1 VESIGEKLIAA
12 REARRL
18 TPKEVAKET
27 NIVAKYIEAL
37 ENEEFDKFPGETY
50 TVGFLRSYAD
60 YLKLDAD
67 EIVQQYKAYK
77 IGESVTPLEELTR
90 PTRTPILMNLTTL
103 YVQYRNIVLIAAG
116 VFGLILVIW
125 LFSSLL
131 SSGIDT
137 EGDDSINNI
146 KNEYSLSKQDLG
158 IENIRNMQLTNDS
171 GYVLLYK
178 NEAVQFLVDSKEVLL
193 LLKEIR
199 KDAVVV
205 EILPGERVEKMQMD
219 KTARV
224 RVAGFSRDMDLT
236 LKGLTENRA
245 KILVALGQKP
255 EVEER
260 VAADNAVPP
269 TGVDNT
275 KVVAQ
280 NEKNL
285 KIVFEAD
292 FLQKTY
298 LELYLD
304 GNEKRRGMVAEGT
317 HERWEASEYIQ
328 LKIGNAGGMKAKI
341 NGKDYTFGLPGQVAN
356 KVITWTKD
364 INNPSVY
371 KIVVKDW

>member
-1 VESIGEKLIAA
+1 
-12 REARRL
+12 
-18 TPKEVAKET
+18 
-27 NIVAKYIEAL
+27 
-37 ENEEFDKFPGETY
+37 
-50 TVGFLRSYAD
+50 
-60 YLKLDAD
+60 
-67 EIVQQYKAYK
+67 
-77 IGESVTPLEELTR
+77 
-90 PTRTPILMNLTTL
+90 
-103 YVQYRNIVLIAAG
+103 
-116 VFGLILVIW
+116 
-125 LFSSLL
+125 
-131 SSGIDT
+131 
-137 EGDDSINNI
+137 
-146 KNEYSLSKQDLG
+146 
-158 IENIRNMQLTNDS
+158 
-171 GYVLLYK
+171 VLLYK

-269 TGVDNT
+269 AGVDNT

>member
-1 VESIGEKLIAA
+1 MESIGEKLIAA

-18 TPKEVAKET
+18 TQKEVAKET
-27 NIVAKYIEAL
+27 NIVSKYIEAL

-77 IGESVTPLEELTR
+77 IGESATPLEELTR

-103 YVQYRNIVLIAAG
+103 YVQYRNIVLVAGG

-171 GYVLLYK
+171 GYVLLYR
-178 NEAVQFLVDSKEVLL
+178 NEAVQFLVDNKEVLL
-193 LLKEIR
+193 LLKEIQ
-199 KDAVVV
+199 KDAVVI

-224 RVAGFSRDMDLT
+224 QVAGFSRDMALT

-269 TGVDNT
+269 AGVDNT

-292 FLQKTY
+292 FIQKTY